1 MKIIM
6 QDQNKRMRI
15 RDGRREIS
23 DILIRMLIVFG
34 IFVAIATGF
43 TVFSISNAQGS
54 VTGAVTDNLMSDDM
68 SEYTALYGHD
78 ADFDEGDME

>member
-15 RDGRREIS
+15 RDGRREIA

-54 VTGAVTDNLMSDDM
+54 VTGAVTDNLMSDDAA
-68 SEYTALYGHD
+68 SYISIYVKD
-78 ADFDEGDME
+78 NDFDEGDME